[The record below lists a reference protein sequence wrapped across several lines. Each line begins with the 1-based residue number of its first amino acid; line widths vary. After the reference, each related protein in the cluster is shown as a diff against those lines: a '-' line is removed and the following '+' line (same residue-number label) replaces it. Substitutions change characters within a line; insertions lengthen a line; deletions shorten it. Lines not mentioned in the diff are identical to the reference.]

1 MINWQ
6 TLNRYYKVGNF
17 LHIVALFAFSITI
30 FSVVKLSVL
39 TAAAAAS
46 MYLFWG
52 SMVLVFGSMCVL
64 AELDGFS
71 RYQNYK
77 QVKDQVFIN
86 GYQKRL
92 LKPLTRS
99 SCQREAAILACEE
112 LGLGAEVKNY
122 FWEKGYRWYHI
133 IPDFVFEYPFFF
145 FSFFFWRTT
154 FFTPY
159 YKSKFNYNEMDLSE
173 IDLFTKGLGVESA
186 A

>member
-1 MINWQ
+1 MIDRQ
-6 TLNRYYKVGNF
+6 TFFRYYKVGNF

-30 FSVVKLSVL
+30 ISIVKLSLL
-39 TAAAAAS
+39 TDSSSPS
-46 MYLFWG
+46 MYFFWG
-52 SMVLVFGSMCVL
+52 SMVLVFGSMGIL
-64 AELDGFS
+64 AELDGYS

-77 QVKDQVFIN
+77 QVKDQIFIN
-86 GYQKRL
+86 GYQQRL

-112 LGLGAEVKNY
+112 LGLGKEVKNY
-122 FWEKGYRWYHI
+122 FWKKGYRWYHI

-159 YKSKFNYNEMDLSE
+159 YKPKFDYKEMDLSK